1 MKILMGLVL
10 LVSVAMGWAQEVAP
24 AAAMAEAAPA
34 PAPAALAPPPEV
46 LEPTYLYEVMR
57 HLYRWYMDESD
68 VEQAPAAEGN
78 AFWVRRAEV
87 RLDEGDNSVIV
98 EILLPR
104 LGIAVKVKKADYAIE
119 ELGLEVKSRGYRIV
133 NVARVPVPAEPPA
146 GTVVVPVDV
155 AGMKEYLF
163 RTRAQAEFPGP
174 EMFARLRVALLEHLG
189 LDPEHRE
196 AGEQVVHVAPLSP
209 VANEL
214 WVFWETK
221 KRLIHFSSDVDLEN
235 PEMWKNQTLG
245 IRTFDVLT
253 QTVVS
258 LDEAAGSNEFMTRDQ
273 IGRALFNCI
282 VLGQRLAV
290 INPPQ

>member
-1 MKILMGLVL
+1 MKILMSMVM
-10 LVSVAMGWAQEVAP
+10 LVSVAMGWAQA
-24 AAAMAEAAPA
+24 AAPA
-34 PAPAALAPPPEV
+34 VAEAVAAPAAALAPPADV

-57 HLYRWYMDESD
+57 HLYRWYMDERD
-68 VEQAPAAEGN
+68 VEQAPAAEGS

-87 RLDEGDNSVIV
+87 RLDEGDASVVV
-98 EILLPR
+98 EILLPQ
-104 LGIAVKVKKADYAIE
+104 LGIAVKVKKADYTIE

-133 NVARVPVPAEPPA
+133 NVARVTVPPEPPA
-146 GTVVVPVDV
+146 GTVVVPIDV
-155 AGMKEYLF
+155 AAMKEYLF

-174 EMFARLRVALLEHLG
+174 EMIARLRVALRQHLG

-221 KRLIHFSSDVDLEN
+221 KMLIQFSSDVDLEN
-235 PEMWKNQTLG
+235 PEMWEHQTLG
-245 IRTFDVLT
+245 IRTYDVLT

-282 VLGQRLAV
+282 VLGQRLAAV
-290 INPPQ
+290 NPPQ